1 MKDLQLDEID
11 RKLLDLL
18 QEDAKLPYAQLA
30 ERLGISSSGVHKR
43 MRRLVEAGV
52 IKKFVAVVEPSSVGK
67 KLKAFIGISTSPG
80 ACGEVIAKLAEHP
93 EVLEIHEVAGE
104 HDLFVKLITEDTL
117 RLNELLHEIDRIPG
131 VSSTRTLVV
140 LKTEKETGSI
150 SLWRGTSHED
160 AVG

>member
-1 MKDLQLDEID
+1 MEDLQLDEID

-18 QEDAKLPYAQLA
+18 QADAKLSYAQLA
-30 ERLGISSSGVHKR
+30 EQLGISSSGVHKR
-43 MRRLVEAGV
+43 MKRLVDAGV
-52 IKKFVAVVEPSSVGK
+52 IKRFVAVVEPLLVGK
-67 KLKAFIGISTSPG
+67 RLKAFIGISTSPG
-80 ACGEVIAKLAEHP
+80 TCGEVIGKLAGYP

-104 HDLFVKLITEDTL
+104 HDLFVKLITDDTV

-150 SLWRGTSHED
+150 SLG
-160 AVG
+160 